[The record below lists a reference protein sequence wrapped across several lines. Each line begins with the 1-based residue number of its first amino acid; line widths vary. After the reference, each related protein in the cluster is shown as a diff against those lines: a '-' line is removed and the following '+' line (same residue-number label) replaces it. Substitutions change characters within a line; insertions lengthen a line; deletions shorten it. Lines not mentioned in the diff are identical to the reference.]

1 MLIDLWVY
9 LQDVDENEVKLYIY
23 IYTYKLVKSYTKYV
37 ARDFISFLSYALA
50 CSGILSGKFEIGL
63 LITLQNNQRC

>member
-37 ARDFISFLSYALA
+37 ARDFIF
-50 CSGILSGKFEIGL
+50 F
-63 LITLQNNQRC
+63 